1 MNSNNKKKQEE
12 KSNLRSYQ
20 AYCSHYWLLTL
31 MACSRRHHHCCCCC
45 CCCVQL
51 VLLIYSCF
59 SIHSFLPGSWK
70 CINHCQTIL
79 LLFHDENVC
88 VAMLHKSTN
97 MHARTHLAKL
107 MQLCMSVCVCI
118 CFAAVFTYSC
128 WCLVQQIHSSLHVF
142 KWILEIE

>member
-1 MNSNNKKKQEE
+1 MLFEKSRNKICLVFISSWVAASFKATATENKTFHKLEWIQTTKKQEE

-97 MHARTHLAKL
+97 MHAHTW
-107 MQLCMSVCVCI
+107 QN
-118 CFAAVFTYSC
+118 
-128 WCLVQQIHSSLHVF
+128 
-142 KWILEIE
+142 